1 MAEWVEKSLGEVTSY
16 IAKGIPPQY
25 TDKYSENVIYVLNQK
40 CNRDYSVSY
49 EQARLHDLS
58 KKKIAEEKMLKSGD
72 VLINSTG
79 EGTAGRVAQLWNIPS
94 QTTVDGHMI
103 ILRPTSEVDT
113 LYYGYAIKA
122 QQFMIESLAEGS
134 TGQTEI
140 NRKRLQEEI
149 TISYPKDKKKQH
161 SIAKILEEIDKKIE
175 VNNQINR
182 NLSEQMQAI
191 FGSIFYSEMEKENK
205 ASLGDYLY
213 IKGRIGWKGLKKE
226 EYLFESEYRIINGE
240 SLTVTGIDWNK
251 AGYISEERY
260 IESPEIM
267 LQEGDILISKDG
279 TIGKIGYVNKLDK
292 PTSVASG
299 IFVVRNLKPEEVS
312 TVFIYCLLN
321 SDYFKSFIVSR
332 TEGSVI
338 PHLYQ
343 KDFVTLEIPILSQ
356 EQIELFNST
365 VVPLF
370 ESFFSNQTENIRLEA
385 LRDSLLPKLMSGE
398 LDVSDLNI

>member
-25 TDKYSENVIYVLNQK
+25 TEKYSENVIYVLNQK
-40 CNRDYSVSY
+40 CNRDFSVSY

-182 NLSEQMQAI
+182 NLSEQARSVYMETFGKFEKTKVLEDYPVKIYSGGTPSTSKKEYWEGGDIHWLSSGETANEFVITTDKTITQLGVDNSSTKWASKYDVVTASAGQGHTRGQTTMILLNTCINQSVIVTHAAKEYMPFI
-191 FGSIFYSEMEKENK
+191 FFNLSGRYEELRVLSDGTSTRGSLTTKIMAKLKMPDVTENTIIKFSEYAWSVISQIEVNLKEN
-205 ASLGDYLY
+205 
-213 IKGRIGWKGLKKE
+213 E
-226 EYLFESEYRIINGE
+226 
-240 SLTVTGIDWNK
+240 
-251 AGYISEERY
+251 
-260 IESPEIM
+260 
-267 LQEGDILISKDG
+267 
-279 TIGKIGYVNKLDK
+279 KL
-292 PTSVASG
+292 A
-299 IFVVRNLKPEEVS
+299 
-312 TVFIYCLLN
+312 C
-321 SDYFKSFIVSR
+321 
-332 TEGSVI
+332 
-338 PHLYQ
+338 
-343 KDFVTLEIPILSQ
+343 
-356 EQIELFNST
+356 
-365 VVPLF
+365 
-370 ESFFSNQTENIRLEA
+370 
-385 LRDSLLPKLMSGE
+385 LRDSLLLKLMTGE
-398 LDVSDLNI
+398 IDVSDLNI

>member
-25 TDKYSENVIYVLNQK
+25 TEKYSENVIYVLNQK
-40 CNRDYSVSY
+40 CNRDFSVSY

-182 NLSEQMQAI
+182 NLSEKVRSVYMETFGKFEKTKVLEDYPVKIYSGGTPSTSKKEYWEGGDIHWLSSGETANEFVITTDKTITQLGVDNSSTKWASKYDVVTASAGQGHTRGQTTMILLNTCINQSVIVTHAAKEYMPFI
-191 FGSIFYSEMEKENK
+191 FFNLSGRYEELRVLSDGTSTRGSLTTKIMAKLKMPDVTENTIIKFSEYAWSVISQIEVNLKEN
-205 ASLGDYLY
+205 
-213 IKGRIGWKGLKKE
+213 E
-226 EYLFESEYRIINGE
+226 
-240 SLTVTGIDWNK
+240 
-251 AGYISEERY
+251 
-260 IESPEIM
+260 
-267 LQEGDILISKDG
+267 
-279 TIGKIGYVNKLDK
+279 KL
-292 PTSVASG
+292 A
-299 IFVVRNLKPEEVS
+299 
-312 TVFIYCLLN
+312 C
-321 SDYFKSFIVSR
+321 
-332 TEGSVI
+332 
-338 PHLYQ
+338 
-343 KDFVTLEIPILSQ
+343 
-356 EQIELFNST
+356 
-365 VVPLF
+365 
-370 ESFFSNQTENIRLEA
+370 
-385 LRDSLLPKLMSGE
+385 LRDSLLLKLMTGE
-398 LDVSDLNI
+398 IDVSDLNI